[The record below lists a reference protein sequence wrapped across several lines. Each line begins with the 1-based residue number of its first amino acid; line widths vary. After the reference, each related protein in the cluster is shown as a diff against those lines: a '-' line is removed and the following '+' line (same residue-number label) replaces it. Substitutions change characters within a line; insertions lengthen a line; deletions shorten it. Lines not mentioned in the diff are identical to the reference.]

1 MDFSKISNWTKET
14 IDKGK
19 KTIQNIP
26 DTINQNKYN
35 KDYWNKFV
43 IKCIT
48 DKKY

>member
-26 DTINQNKYN
+26 DTIN
-35 KDYWNKFV
+35 
-43 IKCIT
+43 
-48 DKKY
+48 